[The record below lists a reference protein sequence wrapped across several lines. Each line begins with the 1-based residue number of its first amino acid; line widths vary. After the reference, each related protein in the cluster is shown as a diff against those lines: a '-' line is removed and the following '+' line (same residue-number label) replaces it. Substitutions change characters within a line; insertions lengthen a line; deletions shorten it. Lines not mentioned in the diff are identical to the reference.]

1 MADPRTRRYANNAT
15 CRLGE
20 DVSVGESSIQLE
32 NGKGAL
38 FPTLSG
44 GRIFTLTVQDLVSGR
59 IEIMYCTARTGD
71 LLTVERGME
80 GTDDQEWINTSNVI
94 VQNRITADTLEHLE
108 ESGGGGGGGGITL
121 QLACSDLISNLVP
134 GDNKAYVRAPAAFEV
149 SLIRASLLEAS
160 SYGPLIIDIKKNGTS
175 ILSTLLT
182 IDEGETTS
190 VTAATPVAIDDA
202 DVEDDDVLS
211 VELVDE
217 GTEAVGLIVTI
228 AGA

>member
-1 MADPRTRRYANNAT
+1 MADPRTHRFANNAT

-20 DVSVGESSIQLE
+20 DVSVGETSILLE

-44 GRIFTLTVQDLVSGR
+44 GQIFTVTVQDLVSGA

-71 LLTVERGME
+71 LLTVERGKE

-108 ESGGGGGGGGITL
+108 ESGGSGGVTL
-121 QLACSDLISNLVP
+121 QLACSDLISSLVP
-134 GDNKAYVRAPAAFEV
+134 GDNKAYVRAPTAFQV
-149 SLIRASLLEAS
+149 ILIRASLLEAS
-160 SYGPLIIDIKKNGTS
+160 SYGPLIIDIKKNGAS
-175 ILSTLLT
+175 ILDVLLT

-190 VTAATPVAIDDA
+190 VTAANPVIIADDTIDD
-202 DVEDDDVLS
+202 DDMLS

-217 GTEAVGLIVTI
+217 GTDAVGLIVTI
-228 AGA
+228 TGA